1 MIKSRTV
8 FTHLARVVVFSLFL
22 FNFRIFL
29 ALLTFHCSICISPH
43 VLATIS
49 LSLGECETQ
58 SKFYDII
65 ACKGLVLVTGNEEIH
80 YLFLYQMLN
89 TNINNAGTGPVV
101 SERSLR

>member
-1 MIKSRTV
+1 MIKSRSV
-8 FTHLARVVVFSLFL
+8 FTHLARVVVSLSFSL
-22 FNFRIFL
+22 ISYFL
-29 ALLTFHCSICISPH
+29 ALLTFHCYICISPH

-65 ACKGLVLVTGNEEIH
+65 ACKGLVLVTGTEEIH